1 MAAPR
6 PILRPGADAGLDG
19 IGGDVRGG
27 RHEVRLGLDAHGAI
41 PALEHVPT
49 PPVTVIELAR
59 VRAVQ
64 PLHPG
69 AQVRLRRLD
78 QEMEVVVHNAVRET
92 PPPLPED
99 DLAEQ
104 RQVRA
109 PVIVIGEDPGAV
121 VATGIHV
128 VHSSSLFLTRSPRH
142 TSHSRIT
149 PRLAP
154 RGLTPHFIPLRKGV

>member
-1 MAAPR
+1 VDDGGMAAPR
-6 PILRPGADAGLDG
+6 PVLRPATGARLDG

-41 PALEHVPT
+41 SALEHVPT
-49 PPVTVIELAR
+49 PPVTVIELTR

-69 AQVRLRRLD
+69 AQVRLRRLE
-78 QEMEVVVHNAVRET
+78 QEMEVVVHQAVREAA
-92 PPPLPED
+92 PALPED
-99 DLAEQ
+99 DLPEQ

-109 PVIVIGEDPGAV
+109 PVIVIGEDRGAV
-121 VATGIHV
+121 VATGVDV
-128 VHSSSLFLTRSPRH
+128 VDGSSLLLTRSPRH
-142 TSHSRIT
+142 TSRSRIT

-154 RGLTPHFIPLRKGV
+154 RTRPRV